1 MRRNR
6 LPAPLVAGLVLAALI
21 LVVAVVAPMLWQGR
35 ADALTADIR
44 QGPSGAHWLG
54 TDALGRDVFWRT
66 VVATRLTVE
75 MATAATAIAAVLGTL
90 LGAGIAAAGTA
101 VRAVGDRVIDL
112 LLSFPPII
120 IALTFTAILSPGR
133 ASVVGA
139 LGLAFCPQ
147 FARLTNRLAL
157 SVNQRDYVA
166 VARLLGVGR
175 VRALT
180 RHVVPNIA
188 APLLVLVSVGFATS
202 VLTVSG
208 LSFLGL
214 SVQPPAYDWGSL
226 LASGLRNI
234 YDNPGEALGPAL
246 AILVTGL
253 AAGLVGDGLV
263 RHLDPRGA
271 PPPRRTAPAP
281 APPRRAPAG
290 RAPSGG
296 AGPERAA
303 AASVQGLSVRRPDGR
318 ELIHEVSLTVGAGEI
333 VGIVGESGSGKS
345 LTALALA
352 RLLPRELD
360 WSAERLDVGGI
371 DLADPAK
378 APPARLATEVGI
390 VFQDPSSSFNPA
402 LRIGTQLTEVLRAH
416 TKTSRRQAD
425 ALAVARL
432 TETRVSSPELRMR
445 QYPHELSGGMR
456 QRAMIA
462 AAIMHEP
469 KLIIADEPTTAL
481 DVTVQADVLRLLKQ
495 INLAHGTA
503 ILLISHDIGVV
514 SALCDRVCV
523 MYAGRVVEEVS
534 VEDLRRRDVR
544 HPYTRALLAAS
555 PDAATDLDGARLV
568 PLPGRAPSA
577 EARGAGCAF
586 APRCPLAT
594 PVCAEVVPAL
604 VAEPSGNAVACHAE
618 TPTPEVRT

>member
-6 LPAPLVAGLVLAALI
+6 LPAPLVAGLILAALVV
-21 LVVAVVAPMLWQGR
+21 VVAVVAPMLWQGR
-35 ADALTADIR
+35 ADALSADIR

-75 MATAATAIAAVLGTL
+75 MAIAATAIAAVLGTL

-157 SVNQRDYVA
+157 SVNERDYVA

-175 VRALT
+175 FRVLI

-271 PPPRRTAPAP
+271 PPPRRPAPVP
-281 APPRRAPAG
+281 APPRP
-290 RAPSGG
+290 APSGG
-296 AGPERAA
+296 TGPEGGA
-303 AASVQGLSVRRPDGR
+303 AASVRGLSVRRPDGR
-318 ELIHEVSLTVGAGEI
+318 ELIHEVSLTVGAGEV

-360 WSAERLDVGGI
+360 WSAEHLDVNGI

-378 APPARLATEVGI
+378 SPPARLATELGI

-402 LRIGTQLTEVLRAH
+402 LRIGTQLTEILRVH
-416 TKTSRRQAD
+416 TGTSRRQAE
-425 ALAVARL
+425 AMAVARL

-462 AAIMHEP
+462 AAMLHEP

-495 INLAHGTA
+495 INREHGTA

-555 PDAATDLDGARLV
+555 PDTSTDLDGARLV

-586 APRCPLAT
+586 APRCPLAA

-618 TPTPEVRT
+618 TSTPEVRT

>member
-1 MRRNR
+1 MRRTR

-21 LVVAVVAPMLWQGR
+21 VVVAIVAPILWRAR
-35 ADALTADIR
+35 ADGLTADIR

-66 VVATRLTVE
+66 VVATRLTIE
-75 MATAATAIAAVLGTL
+75 MAMAATAIAAVLGTL
-90 LGAGIAAAGTA
+90 LGAGIAAAGPA

-157 SVNQRDYVA
+157 SVNERDYVT

-175 VRALT
+175 ARVLT

-188 APLLVLVSVGFATS
+188 APLLVLISVGFATS

-214 SVQPPAYDWGSL
+214 SVQPPSYDWGSL

-234 YDNPGEALGPAL
+234 YDNPGEALGPAV

-263 RHLDPRGA
+263 RHLDPRGTSR
-271 PPPRRTAPAP
+271 PRRSAPAT
-281 APPRRAPAG
+281 APPRPTPSG
-290 RAPSGG
+290 RAGG
-296 AGPERAA
+296 EPAA
-303 AASVQGLSVRRPDGR
+303 AASVRGLSVRRPDGR
-318 ELIHEVSLTVGAGEI
+318 ELVHEVSLTVGAGEI

-360 WSAERLDVGGI
+360 WSAEHLGVNGI
-371 DLADPAK
+371 DLADPGK
-378 APPARLATEVGI
+378 APPTRLATELGI

-416 TKTSRRQAD
+416 TGTSRRQAD

-432 TETRVSSPELRMR
+432 AETRVSSPELRMR

-462 AAIMHEP
+462 AAMLHEP

-495 INLAHGTA
+495 INTEHGTA

-555 PDAATDLDGARLV
+555 PDAAADRDDARLV

-577 EARGAGCAF
+577 EARGTGCAF
-586 APRCPLAT
+586 APRCSLAA
-594 PVCAEVVPAL
+594 PVCADVVPPL
-604 VAEPSGNAVACHAE
+604 VAVPSGNAVACHAE
-618 TPTPEVRT
+618 TPATEVWS

>member
-1 MRRNR
+1 MRGVRTR
-6 LPAPLVAGLVLAALI
+6 LPAMLLVGLVLAAVIVL
-21 LVVAVVAPMLWQGR
+21 VAVAGPILWQAR
-35 ADALTADIR
+35 ADALTGDIR

-66 VVATRLTVE
+66 VVATRSTIE
-75 MATAATAIAAVLGTL
+75 MAVAATAIAAALGTF
-90 LGAGIAAAGTA
+90 LGAMIVSAGPA
-101 VRAVGDRVIDL
+101 VRTLGDRVIDL

-139 LGLAFCPQ
+139 IGLAFCPQ

-157 SVNQRDYVA
+157 SVQERDYVT

-175 VRALT
+175 FRVVT

-188 APLLVLVSVGFATS
+188 PPLLVLTSVGFATS
-202 VLTVSG
+202 VVTVSG

-214 SVQPPAYDWGSL
+214 SVQPPSYDWGSL
-226 LASGLRNI
+226 LASGLRNL
-234 YDNPGEALGPAL
+234 YDNPGEAFGPAA

-263 RHLDPRGA
+263 RHMDPRGTSRPHRA
-271 PPPRRTAPAP
+271 VRRSADPPTAGDAS
-281 APPRRAPAG
+281 RA
-290 RAPSGG
+290 GG
-296 AGPERAA
+296 AAPV
-303 AASVQGLSVRRPDGR
+303 ASVRDLSIRRPDGR
-318 ELIHEVSLTVGAGEI
+318 ELVHGISLTVDAGEI

-352 RLLPRELD
+352 RLLPRELE
-360 WSAERLDVGGI
+360 WSAAHLNVNGV

-378 APPARLATEVGI
+378 APPARLATELGI

-402 LRIGTQLTEVLRAH
+402 LRIGTQLTEVLRVHA
-416 TKTSRRQAD
+416 KMSRRQAH
-425 ALAVARL
+425 ALAVSRL
-432 TETRVSSPELRMR
+432 AETRVSSPELRMR

-462 AAIMHEP
+462 AAMLPEP

-495 INLAHGTA
+495 INTTHGTA

-514 SALCDRVCV
+514 SSLCDRICV
-523 MYAGRVVEEVS
+523 MYAGRVVEELS

-555 PDAATDLDGARLV
+555 PDTASERDGARLV
-568 PLPGRAPSA
+568 PLPGRAPAA
-577 EARGAGCAF
+577 EDQGPGCSF
-586 APRCPLAT
+586 APRCPLAV
-594 PVCAEVVPAL
+594 PVCTEIVPPL
-604 VAEPSGNAVACHAE
+604 VAEPSGNAVACHVE
-618 TPTPEVRT
+618 TAAAEVRS

>member
-1 MRRNR
+1 MRRTR
-6 LPAPLVAGLVLAALI
+6 LPALLVAGLVLAAL
-21 LVVAVVAPMLWQGR
+21 VAAAAVIAPMLWQER

-75 MATAATAIAAVLGTL
+75 MAVAATAIAAVLGTL
-90 LGAGIAAAGTA
+90 LGAGTAAAGTT

-157 SVNQRDYVA
+157 SVNERDYVA

-175 VRALT
+175 VRVLT

-188 APLLVLVSVGFATS
+188 APLLVLTSVGFATS

-214 SVQPPAYDWGSL
+214 SVQPPSYDWGSL

-234 YDNPGEALGPAL
+234 YDNPGEALGPAT
-246 AILVTGL
+246 AILLTGL

-271 PPPRRTAPAP
+271 SRPRRPAAVP
-281 APPRRAPAG
+281 APPRP
-290 RAPSGG
+290 APSGP
-296 AGPERAA
+296 AEREPAA
-303 AASVQGLSVRRPDGR
+303 AASVRGLSVRRPDGR

-333 VGIVGESGSGKS
+333 VGVVGESGSGKS

-360 WSAERLDVGGI
+360 WSAERLDVNGV

-378 APPARLATEVGI
+378 APPARLATELGI

-416 TKTSRRQAD
+416 TRTSRRKAD

-432 TETRVSSPELRMR
+432 AETRVSSPELRMR

-462 AAIMHEP
+462 AAMLHEP
-469 KLIIADEPTTAL
+469 ELIIADEPTTAL

-495 INLAHGTA
+495 INTEHGTA

-523 MYAGRVVEEVS
+523 MYAGRVVEEVP
-534 VEDLRRRDVR
+534 VEDLRRRRVR

-555 PDAATDLDGARLV
+555 PDAAADLEDARLV

-577 EARGAGCAF
+577 ETRGAGCAF
-586 APRCPLAT
+586 APRCPLAA

-604 VAEPSGNAVACHAE
+604 VAGPAGNAVACHAE
-618 TPTPEVRT
+618 TPTAEVRS